1 MISRFFSK
9 FRDILKIEIDKLKN
23 EIRNLNSN
31 RQNDEAI
38 YNQISEIQIKYAERE
53 KKILEDKEIETKTMK
68 KEFETSLNNL
78 KKISNNYDKD
88 LQKLKSENE
97 FLKETIQHLKS
108 EENELKGKLL
118 FSFRI

>member
-68 KEFETSLNNL
+68 KEFETSLYNL